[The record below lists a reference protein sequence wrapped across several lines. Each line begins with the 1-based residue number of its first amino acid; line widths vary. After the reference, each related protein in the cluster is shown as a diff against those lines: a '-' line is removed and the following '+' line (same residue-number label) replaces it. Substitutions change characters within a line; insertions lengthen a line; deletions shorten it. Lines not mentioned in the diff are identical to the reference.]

1 MIVPQLR
8 ARIERPTHSRGE
20 LQHAHLS
27 FVWIQG
33 NLRFGRRIGT
43 PASILAGKPRNSSE
57 IFSYSRKIH
66 GLAALLILYN
76 VGGSF
81 PACGPPH
88 EPRQTFP
95 RCPKLCQR
103 TSLPLTNATVISAP
117 SICRKISARVQRV
130 VARLR

>member
-20 LQHAHLS
+20 LQHAHLR

-33 NLRFGRRIGT
+33 NLRFGERSRAPIL
-43 PASILAGKPRNSSE
+43 ILAAKSRELRRNFWAHRE
-57 IFSYSRKIH
+57 IDGFASVF
-66 GLAALLILYN
+66 ILYN

-81 PACGPPH
+81 PACGPPR